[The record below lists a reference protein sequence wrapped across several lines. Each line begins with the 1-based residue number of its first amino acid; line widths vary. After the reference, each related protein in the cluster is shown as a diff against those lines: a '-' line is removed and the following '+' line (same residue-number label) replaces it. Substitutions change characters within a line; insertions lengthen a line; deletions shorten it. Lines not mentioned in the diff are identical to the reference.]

1 MKKGIIYYTDNR
13 IGRPIIP
20 ICQKYI
26 AASGLPIV
34 SCSLKPIDFGNKNI
48 VLEGRVRSYPT
59 MVEQIILAL
68 EASTTD
74 YVFFCEHDVLYNFT
88 HFDFTPPRDDIYYYN
103 VNNYR
108 WRYPTEYA
116 ITYEWLASLSQL
128 CCNRLLA
135 LNHFKKRLQ
144 VAKEQGLDIHRSREP
159 RWARQWGYEPG
170 TKKRRRGGFSDEDY
184 EIWQSEYPNVDIR
197 HKWTLSCPKTTH
209 AEFKHQPKGWEEI
222 KIDRIPGWN
231 IKELFNLKI

>member
-1 MKKGIIYYTDNR
+1 MKNKGIVYYTDNR
-13 IGRPIIP
+13 IGKPIIP

-34 SCSLKPIDFGNKNI
+34 SCSLKPIDFGQNI
-48 VLEGRVRSYPT
+48 VLKNRVRSYLT
-59 MVEQIILAL
+59 MIEQIILAL

-74 YVFFCEHDVLYNFT
+74 YIFFCEHDVLYHLS
-88 HFDFTPPRDDIYYYN
+88 HFDFVPPRNDIYYYN
-103 VNNYR
+103 VNNFR
-108 WRYPTEYA
+108 WRYSTEYA

-144 VAKEQGLDIHRSREP
+144 VADEQGLSKLRSREP
-159 RWARQWGYEPG
+159 VWARRWGYEPG
-170 TKKRRRGGFSDEDY
+170 TKKKRRGGFSDEDY

-197 HKWTLSCPKTTH
+197 HKWTLSCPKTTLE
-209 AEFKHQPKGWEEI
+209 EFKHQPVGWREI
-222 KIDRIPGWN
+222 NIEQIPGWSL
-231 IKELFNLKI
+231 KELFNL